1 MSYLFL
7 VLFYYVFIYFRA
19 KIMLKITRKV
29 EYALIAVKH
38 LKENSGNLIPA
49 NEISSSYGIPK
60 EILAKTMQKLAK
72 ENIIK
77 SVKGPYGGYKAM
89 DQSSSTTLNDFFE
102 ILEGPTGIMD
112 CYFDSGCDHLTN
124 CNIRTPINKINDSI
138 RNLFDKL
145 TLADIA

>member
-1 MSYLFL
+1 
-7 VLFYYVFIYFRA
+7 
-19 KIMLKITRKV
+19 MLKITRKV
-29 EYALIAVKH
+29 EYALIAVRH
-38 LKENSGNLIPA
+38 LKENSENLITA

-60 EILAKTMQKLAK
+60 EILAKTLQKLAK
-72 ENIIK
+72 KNIIK

-89 DQSSSTTLNDFFE
+89 DKSSSTTLNDFFE
-102 ILEGPTGIMD
+102 ILEGPTAIMD
-112 CYFDSGCDHLTN
+112 CYFDSGCDHLTS

>member
-1 MSYLFL
+1 
-7 VLFYYVFIYFRA
+7 
-19 KIMLKITRKV
+19 MLKITRKV
-29 EYALIAVKH
+29 EYGLIAVRH
-38 LKENSGNLIPA
+38 LKENSENLITA

-72 ENIIK
+72 ANIIK

-89 DQSSSTTLNDFFE
+89 DKSSSTTLNDFFE
-102 ILEGPTGIMD
+102 ILEGPTAIMD
-112 CYFDSGCDHLTN
+112 CYFDSGCDHLTS

-138 RNLFDKL
+138 RNLFEKL

>member
-1 MSYLFL
+1 
-7 VLFYYVFIYFRA
+7 
-19 KIMLKITRKV
+19 MLKITRKV
-29 EYALIAVKH
+29 EYGLIAVRH
-38 LKENSGNLIPA
+38 LKENSGNLITA

-72 ENIIK
+72 KNIIK

-89 DQSSSTTLNDFFE
+89 DKSSSTTLNDFFE
-102 ILEGPTGIMD
+102 ILEGPTAIMD
-112 CYFDSGCDHLTN
+112 CYFDSGCDHLTS

-138 RNLFDKL
+138 RNLFEKL

>member
-1 MSYLFL
+1 
-7 VLFYYVFIYFRA
+7 
-19 KIMLKITRKV
+19 MLKITRKV
-29 EYALIAVKH
+29 EYGLIAVRH
-38 LKENSGNLIPA
+38 LKENSENLITA

-72 ENIIK
+72 KNIIK

-89 DQSSSTTLNDFFE
+89 DKSSSTTLNDFFE
-102 ILEGPTGIMD
+102 ILEGPTAIMD
-112 CYFDSGCDHLTN
+112 CYFDSGCDHLTS

-138 RNLFDKL
+138 RNLLDKL

>member
-1 MSYLFL
+1 
-7 VLFYYVFIYFRA
+7 
-19 KIMLKITRKV
+19 MLKITRKV
-29 EYALIAVKH
+29 EYALIAVRH
-38 LKENSGNLIPA
+38 LKENSENLITA

-72 ENIIK
+72 KNIIK

-89 DQSSSTTLNDFFE
+89 DKSSSTTLNDFFE

-112 CYFDSGCDHLTN
+112 CYFDSGCDHLTS
-124 CNIRTPINKINDSI
+124 CNIRTPINKINNSI